1 MITRAHDSGLTL
13 QNILKQY
20 WGFDS
25 FRPLQEDIINAVLDG
40 KDVLALMPT
49 GGGKSLCYQ
58 IPAMAGEGICL
69 VISPLI
75 ALMKDQVENLR
86 KKNITAFAIYSGMS
100 RKEVINTFK
109 VASES
114 NCKFL
119 YVSPERLETA
129 LFKEWLPGL
138 HIRLIAV
145 DEAHCISQWGYD
157 FRPPYLRIAALREEL
172 PGIPV
177 LALTASAT
185 TEVQGDICEKLSPHP
200 RPLSTEWRGERP
212 PQTPRKEGLK
222 TPLDGDSFTDWKVF
236 RQSFE
241 RSNLSYSTF
250 KVDSKINKVID
261 VLRKVPGSAIIYC
274 KSRKRT
280 KEISELLQMQN
291 ISSDHYHA
299 GLMQEERS
307 KKQEAWINNKTRV
320 IVCTNAFG
328 MGIDKPDVRVVI
340 HADVPDCLENYYQ
353 EAGRA
358 GRDGK
363 ISYAVLLFDER
374 DIKELENQAALHYPA
389 LDDIRNVYQA
399 TANYLQ
405 IPSGAGEG
413 QYYDFD
419 LSDLLRKFKLNSHMV
434 LYSLK
439 ALEQDGW
446 LAFNEQVFIPA
457 SVGFSTDKDYLYA
470 FEKEHPLLEPLI
482 KSLLRA
488 YEGIFDQAVPVSEKM
503 IAGLVKKDLEDVKK
517 QLTQLQQAGIIS
529 YQRQKDKPQL
539 FLLRNRIKAEDI
551 VINMVA
557 YEKRK
562 EGFQKRMKQM
572 VRYVKEGTECRS
584 RMIGSYFGDNNIRS
598 CGICDNCIRQKA
610 ATLSKEEFEALYHRI
625 INMVKY
631 ERLHTKDLLQ
641 KLNGI
646 KKEKAWK
653 VLEFLQAENKI
664 EMDSSGFVRLK

>member
-1 MITRAHDSGLTL
+1 MQPSSE
-13 QNILKQY
+13 ILKQY
-20 WGFDS
+20 WGFDA

-40 KDVLALMPT
+40 KDTLALMPT

-58 IPAMAGEGICL
+58 VPAMAKEGICL

-86 KKNITAFAIYSGMS
+86 KKSITAFAIYSGMS

-119 YVSPERLETA
+119 YVSPERLETN
-129 LFKEWLPGL
+129 LFKEYLPGL
-138 HIRLIAV
+138 NISLIAV

-172 PGIPV
+172 PGVPV

-185 TEVQGDICEKLSPHP
+185 SDVQNDIFEKLKPP
-200 RPLSTEWRGERP
+200 QYRP
-212 PQTPRKEGLK
+212 PQTPPKEGLK
-222 TPLDGDSFTDWKVF
+222 SPDDEYFPSGWQVF
-236 RQSFE
+236 QQSFE
-241 RSNLSYSTF
+241 RPNLSYSNF
-250 KVDSKINKVID
+250 KVDSKINKIIEI
-261 VLRKVPGSAIIYC
+261 LRKVPGTSIVYC

-280 KEISELLQMQN
+280 KEISELLRLQN
-291 ISSDHYHA
+291 ISSDFYHA
-299 GLMQEERS
+299 GLVQEERN

-328 MGIDKPDVRVVI
+328 MGIDKPDVRTVV

-363 ISYAVLLFDER
+363 ISYAVLLYDER
-374 DIKELENQAALHYPA
+374 DLHELQELSALRFPS
-389 LDDIRNVYQA
+389 LDDIRNIYQA
-399 TANYLQ
+399 IANYLQ
-405 IPSGAGEG
+405 LPTSSGEG

-419 LSDLLRKFKLNSHMV
+419 ISDFLKKFKLTSHIT

-446 LAFNEQVFIPA
+446 LAFNEQVFLPS
-457 SVGFSTDKDYLYA
+457 SVSFTTNKDYLYS
-470 FEKEHPLLEPLI
+470 FEKNHPLSEPLI
-482 KSLLRA
+482 KTLLRA
-488 YEGIFDQAVPVSEKM
+488 YEGIFDQPTPISEKM
-503 IAGLVKKDLEDVKK
+503 VAGLMKKDADEVKK
-517 QLTQLQQAGIIS
+517 QLTQLHQAGIIE
-529 YQRQKDKPQL
+529 YQPQKDTPQL
-539 FLLRNRIKAEDI
+539 LLLRNRIKAEDI
-551 VINMVA
+551 TINMTA
-557 YEKRK
+557 YNKRK
-562 EGFQKRMKQM
+562 EQFQRRMKQM
-572 VRYVKEGTECRS
+572 VSYVKEEGECRS
-584 RMIGSYFGDNNIRS
+584 RITGSYFGDSNIRS
-598 CGICDNCIRQKA
+598 CGICDNCLRQKA
-610 ATLSKEEFEALYHRI
+610 ATLSKEEFEILHHRI

-631 ERLHTKDLLQ
+631 DSLHTKDLLL

-664 EMDSSGFVRLK
+664 EMDSNGRVRLK